1 MEDESKVEEATIIP
15 PKACKF
21 NVTLRVTFAD
31 GTSEKAVC
39 ASSVTGI
46 TKDDSEAVIKAA
58 KNQLTSF
65 MLKEFAKGN
74 AVESMSKVIF
84 PPFKEIEIMSVE
96 VADD

>member
-1 MEDESKVEEATIIP
+1 MEDKSKAEEATIIP

-21 NVTLRVTFAD
+21 NVTLLVTFAN
-31 GTSEKAVC
+31 GTSEEAVC

-46 TKDDSEAVIKAA
+46 TKDDGEAVIKAA

-65 MLKEFAKGN
+65 MLKEFAKGK
-74 AVESMSKVIF
+74 AIEAMSKVIF
-84 PPFKEIEIMSVE
+84 PPFKEIEIVSVE